1 MLDTVEHEEHFPFDM
16 KGMRILHYNPK
27 NNAVIQWYGQTMYL
41 GFSSPIEDA
50 RYQALDLRV
59 EWTQNE
65 KSLARSLWIDSTTF
79 RRTITLPDKSAKF
92 FAEAVKVYRD
102 TVILAVRESLESML
116 KRVALGYISLG
127 NTSYSTEHRGDLS
140 LVACNVSDRYKDR
153 KAQFVVGY
161 NFEEDVF
168 YIRYILSDTNGK
180 GELKNFDGNDA
191 YYELL
196 SDMLQSLVV
205 DMRQRKWG

>member
-1 MLDTVEHEEHFPFDM
+1 MLDTVEPEEHFPFDM
-16 KGMRILHYNPK
+16 KGMRILQYDPK

-59 EWTQNE
+59 EWTPNE
-65 KSLARSLWIDSTTF
+65 KSLDRSLWNDSTQF
-79 RRTITLPDKSAKF
+79 RRAITLPDKSAKF

-102 TVILAVRESLESML
+102 TVSLAVRERLESML

-127 NTSYSTEHRGDLS
+127 NTSYITEHRGDLS
-140 LVACNVSDRYKDR
+140 LVACNVSDRLTDR
-153 KAQFVVGY
+153 NAQFVVGY
-161 NFEEDVF
+161 HFEEDVF

-191 YYELL
+191 YHELL